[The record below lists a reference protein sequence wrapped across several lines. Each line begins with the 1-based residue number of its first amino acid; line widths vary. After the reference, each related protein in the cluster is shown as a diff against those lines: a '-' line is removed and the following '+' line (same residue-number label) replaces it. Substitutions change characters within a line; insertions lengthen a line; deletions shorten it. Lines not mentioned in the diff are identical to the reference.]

1 MHFIVMQPPTLDPP
15 TLRPSD
21 PPTLRPPTPDHD
33 WYSYFAYHP
42 ILLVYCQETD
52 RSPIAARDHDVVDHT
67 LQVLLCKSNLF
78 TPWRKTMLKKSLYS
92 CKLNKRSCSHL
103 LFRFIH

>member
-1 MHFIVMQPPTLDPP
+1 MHFIVMQPP

-21 PPTLRPPTPDHD
+21 PPTLRPSDPPTPDHD

>member
-1 MHFIVMQPPTLDPP
+1 MHFIVMQPPTLDP
-15 TLRPSD
+15 RPSD
-21 PPTLRPPTPDHD
+21 PPTSDTRSQTINSD

-42 ILLVYCQETD
+42 ILLVYCQEKD